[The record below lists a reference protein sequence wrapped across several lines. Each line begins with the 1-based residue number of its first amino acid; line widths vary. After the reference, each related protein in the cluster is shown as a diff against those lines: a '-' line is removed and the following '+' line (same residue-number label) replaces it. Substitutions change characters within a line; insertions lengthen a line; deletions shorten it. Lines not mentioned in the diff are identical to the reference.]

1 MPVTLLPVHAISSTE
16 KKVSI
21 TRFLCEFCE
30 IFQFFSDILWSIYGW
45 LPLSKALNY
54 SIAKCFCFSQN
65 KRFAIRLALSHFYL
79 FRINIPIYPDVLQ
92 YSAIFA
98 TVESIGILIFFLGAI
113 YQIQTKYGYLL
124 CKFQYSIQMGIIQAR
139 KNCEFKNLPAG
150 ICILKV
156 NNTNIRASCKNCSKL
171 TIKSPELV
179 TSFWWLYC

>member
-65 KRFAIRLALSHFYL
+65 KRFAIRLTLSHFYL
-79 FRINIPIYPDVLQ
+79 FRINILTYLDVLQ

-98 TVESIGILIFFLGAI
+98 TIEIIRILIFFLGAI
-113 YQIQTKYGYLL
+113 YHIQTKYGYLL
-124 CKFQYSIQMGIIQAR
+124 CKFQYSIQMQENTGQKKLRIQ
-139 KNCEFKNLPAG
+139 
-150 ICILKV
+150 
-156 NNTNIRASCKNCSKL
+156 KL
-171 TIKSPELV
+171 TSQHLHPQ
-179 TSFWWLYC
+179 S